1 MNRAGLYTALVIGLV
16 TGVVF
21 ALYPQLDIALSR
33 LFFQDGAGFALTSST
48 LFNALRDGSMVI
60 VGIIVALP
68 IGAAILKL
76 LRPETRMLMPGRAAV
91 FLIATILLGPLLT
104 ANIGFK
110 DNWSRPRPRDVA
122 AFGGTQVFV
131 PWWDPRGT
139 CEVNCSFI
147 GGEAAGAY
155 WTMAPAALAP
165 PQWRALAYGAALAFG
180 TAVSLLRMAF
190 GGHFFSDV
198 VFAGVFIYLIIW
210 LAYAI
215 LYRWRLFG
223 LSDATI
229 ERAIASAGRWL
240 RRLFR
245 GKPRPRT
252 GAARRR
258 DARS

>member
-1 MNRAGLYTALVIGLV
+1 MNRVGLSVALVIGLV

-33 LFFQDGAGFALTSST
+33 LFFQDGGGFVLTSSP
-48 LFNALRDGSMVI
+48 LFGALRDGSMVI
-60 VGIIVALP
+60 VGIIIALP

-76 LRPETRMLMPGRAAV
+76 LRPDTRMLVPGRAAV

-122 AFGGTQVFV
+122 AFGGTQIFL

-139 CEVNCSFI
+139 CNVNCSFI

-180 TAVSLLRMAF
+180 TAVGVLRMAF

-223 LSDATI
+223 LSDAMI

-240 RRLFR
+240 RNLFG
-245 GKPRPRT
+245 GKPRARS
-252 GAARRR
+252 GAAGRARR
-258 DARS
+258 